1 MKPVLRVIAFL
12 FLAGFLLT
20 RLEVLESKRLTT
32 SYDRIRIL
40 GVEADPNIAGKV
52 YVVVGK
58 SESPPCAEAYER
70 SECWKKISD
79 DPQAKVFESSDYGR
93 TWNEIPLELITDSSD
108 PSNIYLRHFSFDSE
122 LINSSFNIDRVGRIY
137 QYKICCYREIIY
149 DASQAQSRLYYS
161 FNEGSL
167 WGQNRLTWVIASA
180 SKADPSTVYLGLND
194 FGLVIGPNP
203 DYSGTPTRDW
213 FLSNAM
219 LPGTINSLTGP
230 NGGTNFQIFILALVM
245 ILIIPPLPY
254 LNGWALMQA
263 FRYAFQPGEEWELN
277 SYVWLIG
284 GIATLSYLVPL
295 TFALVVPSVDFK
307 STVIVLGIFNVIIG
321 GLGGWWIS
329 RKRNFSTAFTRKMII
344 GCILLSLPVPIGLYF
359 GIIAWCI
366 LMALWCAFVG
376 CRAALSQFLEKEGG
390 VGAQWGID
398 RMALEIPG
406 LFLIIVVPMMTLAL
420 GLWYGLMFLR
430 LDALFAIIYPLV
442 ALAVVVAIFVNVVI
456 RYLKFRVR
464 RGAWL
469 VKKKA
474 AQPDG
479 ANGLR
484 RSDRS
489 LWRKLFDY
497 TLIWVSG
504 TVTVCLCLIWAV
516 TTAPAWFQMLMG
528 F

>member
-12 FLAGFLLT
+12 FLVGLLFQILQPGT
-20 RLEVLESKRLTT
+20 RPTVVNNPIRVL
-32 SYDRIRIL
+32 D
-40 GVEADPNIAGKV
+40 VAADPDVAGKV
-52 YVVVGK
+52 YVLTGKNIAYYCSAAPITRCIQSVSPEQEIKVHESGDYGKTWKEIPVEIVVDGNTHIK
-58 SESPPCAEAYER
+58 QFKVRPNFDLRIYEDAYGR
-70 SECWKKISD
+70 FHCND
-79 DPQAKVFESSDYGR
+79 SDYG
-93 TWNEIPLELITDSSD
+93 TELRCFKWKSAYGIIRKKDSSYSYM
-108 PSNIYLRHFSFDSE
+108 SNYYDNPIP
-122 LINSSFNIDRVGRIY
+122 NSISNADR
-137 QYKICCYREIIY
+137 
-149 DASQAQSRLYYS
+149 
-161 FNEGSL
+161 
-167 WGQNRLTWVIASA
+167 
-180 SKADPSTVYLGLND
+180 STVFIGLGVS
-194 FGLVIGPNP
+194 GIVVGPNP
-203 DYSGTPTRDW
+203 AYSATPTRDW
-213 FLSNAM
+213 M
-219 LPGTINSLTGP
+219 LVNS
-230 NGGTNFQIFILALVM
+230 ILPPSVSSSSLGFTAFPL
-245 ILIIPPLPY
+245 ILITLTIMLLIPPLPY

-263 FRYAFQPGEEWELN
+263 FRYAFQPGEDRELRR
-277 SYVWLIG
+277 YTWLIT

-295 TFALVVPSVDFK
+295 TFAITRQDVDFK
-307 STVIVLGIFNVIIG
+307 AAIIILGIFNVIIG
-321 GLGGWWIS
+321 ALGGWWIS

-359 GIIAWCI
+359 GIVAWCI

-456 RYLKFRVR
+456 RYLKLRVR

>member
-12 FLAGFLLT
+12 FLVGLLLNILLQPGM
-20 RLEVLESKRLTT
+20 RPAVVPDPIRVL
-32 SYDRIRIL
+32 D
-40 GVEADPNIAGKV
+40 VVADPDVTGKV
-52 YVVVGK
+52 YVLTGNAIGYWC
-58 SESPPCAEAYER
+58 SSGPSPRPCAQIISPEQKITVHESMDYGKTWKEIPVEIVTDSASPHNTHVKQFKVRPNFDLRIYEDAYGR
-70 SECWKKISD
+70 FHCND
-79 DPQAKVFESSDYGR
+79 SDYG
-93 TWNEIPLELITDSSD
+93 IELRCFKWKSAYDIIRKKDSSYSYM
-108 PSNIYLRHFSFDSE
+108 SNYYDNPIP
-122 LINSSFNIDRVGRIY
+122 NSISNADR
-137 QYKICCYREIIY
+137 
-149 DASQAQSRLYYS
+149 
-161 FNEGSL
+161 
-167 WGQNRLTWVIASA
+167 
-180 SKADPSTVYLGLND
+180 STVFIGLGAS
-194 FGLVIGPNP
+194 GIVVGPNP
-203 DYSGTPTRDW
+203 AYSGTPTRDW
-213 FLSNAM
+213 ILIDSM
-219 LPGTINSLTGP
+219 LPSSASPSSGFTAFPL
-230 NGGTNFQIFILALVM
+230 
-245 ILIIPPLPY
+245 ILITLAIMLFIPPLPY

-263 FRYAFQPGEEWELN
+263 FRYAFQPGENRELRR
-277 SYVWLIG
+277 YTWLIT
-284 GIATLSYLVPL
+284 GIATLSYVVLL
-295 TFALVVPSVDFK
+295 TFATTRQDVDFK
-307 STVIVLGIFNVIIG
+307 AAIIILGIFNVIIG
-321 GLGGWWIS
+321 ALGGWWIS

-359 GIIAWCI
+359 GIVAWCI
-366 LMALWCAFVG
+366 PMALWCAFVG

-456 RYLKFRVR
+456 RYLKLRVR

-474 AQPDG
+474 AQPGG
-479 ANGLR
+479 ADGLR